1 MPLTL
6 GQAAKETGR
15 SKPTILNAINKGRVS
30 ARKSETGAWEIEPAE
45 LFRVY
50 TRAEPPNGKD
60 EAKLGALETPPSPP
74 FEEGKIRVLEAE
86 LGGLKEL
93 LEQTRERLGD
103 KDREIE
109 DARRVRDELM
119 AHLRAQ
125 TALLTDMREAA
136 ERERTAREE
145 AGRRAEAAPPPRRG
159 LGRLFGRR
167 RAAQPAV

>member
-6 GQAAKETGR
+6 GQAAKETSR

-50 TRAEPPNGKD
+50 TRVEPPNGED
-60 EAKLGALETPPSPP
+60 DAEFGALETPSYPP

-86 LGGLKEL
+86 MGGLKEL

-109 DARRVRDELM
+109 DARQVRDELM
-119 AHLRAQ
+119 AQLRAQ

-136 ERERTAREE
+136 ERERATREE
-145 AGRRAEAAPPPRRG
+145 ADRLTKAVPPSRRG
-159 LGRLFGRR
+159 LARLFGRR
-167 RAAQPAV
+167 RPARPAI